1 MMENKALKVKS
12 KDMEIK
18 EKTQRGNSTCEL
30 ASRSESVV
38 FSILTGVDL

>member
-18 EKTQRGNSTCEL
+18 EKTQLVNL
-30 ASRSESVV
+30 QADQKV
-38 FSILTGVDL
+38 